1 MGVFRELH
9 CLVSVCTRT
18 VTLTFDCQ
26 EDEQTPRTDPG
37 PSHVDRFAPC
47 PGAAERAPGVSRRP
61 LWSQVG
67 PQLPSG
73 CQRDIAS
80 PPLFGS
86 IGALLGAPFPGAHGD
101 FPASFS
107 PESSAELLV
116 PRPPLLTEQGGGRQ
130 ACALCDDWQVFTTPH
145 PHPHPPA
152 IFLSS
157 AERRGTP
164 GRELLGFWLGC
175 PISSARTS
183 GKSWNLSAPQ
193 FPFPQNGNSH
203 YLPRRQRFVRQNP

>member
-80 PPLFGS
+80 HPLFRS
-86 IGALLGAPFPGAHGD
+86 IGALLGAPFPGLTGTSLRA
-101 FPASFS
+101 FPQRS
-107 PESSAELLV
+107 PLSCSSEAAFADRAGRRPTGLRCVMIGRCL
-116 PRPPLLTEQGGGRQ
+116 PRPIPIPIPPPSSCPVPKGGVPQAGSCLASGLGAPSLRREPQASHGISLRLSFLFHKMGILTTYP
-130 ACALCDDWQVFTTPH
+130 AVSAL
-145 PHPHPPA
+145 
-152 IFLSS
+152 
-157 AERRGTP
+157 
-164 GRELLGFWLGC
+164 
-175 PISSARTS
+175 
-183 GKSWNLSAPQ
+183 
-193 FPFPQNGNSH
+193 
-203 YLPRRQRFVRQNP
+203 